1 MSRMSKAAA
10 AARANE
16 VIHADEI
23 VTNFMGGD
31 SYKLTPLTTLRMIA
45 ASSIFG
51 EPSYYRNGGLSGK
64 EPSFCGTEYLTCI
77 ESLLMEDVFAAK
89 IRKVAKG
96 KSTTDVFT
104 DAIDAA
110 LDADF
115 EGTLKL
121 AVELRKDYNMR
132 LNPQVIMVRASI
144 HPKRAEWTE
153 KNPGKFASY
162 EDLVMSRAD
171 EPMTQLAY
179 FIAINKGKK
188 KMPTLLKK
196 ACAKKLSE
204 LNAYNVNKYKNADIG
219 MINAVRLVH
228 ANSPVIDEL
237 MRTGSVTVAET
248 EKTWEQLKSEGKTW
262 AEIIKTIKLP
272 HMALLRNLRGIFSEI
287 DDADL
292 CHELM
297 EHLKS
302 GVLKGKQFPFRYW
315 SAYKAI
321 EECNDVHHKPVILD
335 ALDECVDIA
344 IGNMPHLKG
353 KTMCLSDNSGSA
365 WGAVTTEYGSVCVA
379 EIDNLS
385 SVITAMASDEGY
397 VGKFG
402 DKLKVVPIRK
412 RVGAMAQTKE
422 LTHNKYND
430 VGGSTEG
437 GIWEFFRDAIKNKT
451 HYDNIVIYS
460 DQQAGTGGLYG
471 TTVHMSEYG
480 RGGFGCERH
489 RSGCDDGRMINVYK
503 LVLEYRKKVNPK
515 VNVLSVQTA
524 GYNNMVFPE
533 MSYRTALCS
542 GWTGKE
548 ATFLSAMTK
557 EWDNVDTGLKQ

>member
-1 MSRMSKAAA
+1 MSRLAKAASA
-10 AARANE
+10 TREHEALRT
-16 VIHADEI
+16 DEI

-51 EPSYYRNGGLSGK
+51 EPSYYRNGGLDGK
-64 EPSFCGTEYLTCI
+64 EPKFCETEYLECI
-77 ESLLMEDVFAAK
+77 RTMLDEDPLSVTLHK
-89 IRKVAKG
+89 SAKG
-96 KSTTDVFT
+96 KSTTEVFT
-104 DAIDAA
+104 EAIDAA

-132 LNPQVIMVRASI
+132 LNPQVIMVRASM

-153 KNPGKFASY
+153 KNPGKFSSY
-162 EDLVMSRAD
+162 EELVMSRAD

-179 FIAINKGKK
+179 FIAVNNGKK
-188 KMPTLLKK
+188 KMPTILKK

-204 LNAYNVNKYKNADIG
+204 LNAYNVNKYKNAEIG
-219 MINAVRLVH
+219 MINAVRLTH

-237 MRTGSVTVAET
+237 MRNGSVKVEET
-248 EKTWEQLKSEGKTW
+248 DKTWEQLKSEGKSW
-262 AEIIKTIKLP
+262 KEILKTIKLG

-287 DDADL
+287 DDPEL
-292 CHELM
+292 CAEL
-297 EHLKS
+297 LKQLKD

-321 EECNDVHHKPVILD
+321 ENCSDVKHKPMILD
-335 ALDECVDIA
+335 ALDECIDISVN
-344 IGNMPHLKG
+344 NMPHLKG
-353 KTMCLSDNSGSA
+353 RTMCLSDNSGSA
-365 WGAVTTEYGSVCVA
+365 WGTVTSEYGTVTVA

-385 SVITAMASDEGY
+385 SVVTAMASDEGY

-402 DKLKVVPIRK
+402 DTLKTLAVRK

-422 LTHNKYND
+422 LTDKHYND
-430 VGGSTEG
+430 VGGGTEG
-437 GIWEFFRDAIKNKT
+437 GIWEFFRDAIKNKDK
-451 HYDNIVIYS
+451 YDNIVIYS
-460 DQQAGTGGLYG
+460 DMQAGTGGLYG
-471 TTVHMSEYG
+471 TREHMSEY
-480 RGGFGCERH
+480 RRLGFGCER
-489 RSGCDDGRMINVYK
+489 RLSSTDGRMINVYK
-503 LVLEYRKKVNPK
+503 LVREYRKKVNST
-515 VNVLSVQTA
+515 VNVMLIQTA
-524 GYNNMVFPE
+524 GYGDTLLPE

-557 EWDNVDTGLKQ
+557 EWDNVDNGLKQ

>member
-1 MSRMSKAAA
+1 MSRLAKAASA
-10 AARANE
+10 TREHEALRT
-16 VIHADEI
+16 DEI

-51 EPSYYRNGGLSGK
+51 EPSYYRNGGLDGK
-64 EPSFCGTEYLTCI
+64 EPKFCETEYLECI
-77 ESLLMEDVFAAK
+77 RTMLDEDPLSVTLHK
-89 IRKVAKG
+89 SAKG
-96 KSTTDVFT
+96 KSTTEVFT
-104 DAIDAA
+104 EAIDAA

-132 LNPQVIMVRASI
+132 LNPQVIMVRASM

-153 KNPGKFASY
+153 KNPGKFSSY
-162 EDLVMSRAD
+162 EELVMSRAD

-179 FIAINKGKK
+179 FIAVNNGKK
-188 KMPTLLKK
+188 KMPTILKK

-204 LNAYNVNKYKNADIG
+204 LNAYNVNKYKNAEIG
-219 MINAVRLVH
+219 MINAVRLTH

-237 MRTGSVTVAET
+237 MRNGSVKVEET
-248 EKTWEQLKSEGKTW
+248 DKTWEQLKSEGKSW
-262 AEIIKTIKLP
+262 KEILKTIKLG

-287 DDADL
+287 DDPEL
-292 CHELM
+292 CAEL
-297 EHLKS
+297 LKQLKD

-321 EECNDVHHKPVILD
+321 ENCSDVKHKPMILD
-335 ALDECVDIA
+335 ALDECIDISVN
-344 IGNMPHLKG
+344 NMPHLKG
-353 KTMCLSDNSGSA
+353 RTMCLSDNSGSA
-365 WGAVTTEYGSVCVA
+365 WGSITSEYGTVTVA

-385 SVITAMASDEGY
+385 SVVTAMASDEGY

-402 DKLKVVPIRK
+402 DTLKTVPIRK

-422 LTHNKYND
+422 LTSNRYSD

-437 GIWEFFRDAIKNKT
+437 GIWEFFRDAIKNKDK
-451 HYDNIVIYS
+451 YDNIVIYS
-460 DQQAGTGGLYG
+460 DMQAGTGGLYG
-471 TTVHMSEYG
+471 TSEHMSEY
-480 RGGFGCERH
+480 RRLGFGCER
-489 RSGCDDGRMINVYK
+489 RLSSTDGRMINVYK
-503 LVLEYRKKVNPK
+503 LVREYRKKVNST
-515 VNVLSVQTA
+515 VNVMLIQTA
-524 GYNNMVFPE
+524 GYGDTLLPE

-548 ATFLSAMTK
+548 AIFMDAFAKQWDIIDK
-557 EWDNVDTGLKQ
+557 ENSQ

>member
-1 MSRMSKAAA
+1 MSRLAKAASA
-10 AARANE
+10 TREHEALRT
-16 VIHADEI
+16 DEI

-51 EPSYYRNGGLSGK
+51 EPSYYRNGGLDGK
-64 EPSFCGTEYLTCI
+64 EPKFCETEYLECI
-77 ESLLMEDVFAAK
+77 RTMLDEDPLSATLHK
-89 IRKVAKG
+89 SAKG
-96 KSTTDVFT
+96 KSTTEVFT
-104 DAIDAA
+104 EAIDAA

-132 LNPQVIMVRASI
+132 LNPQVIMVRASM

-153 KNPGKFASY
+153 KNPGKFSSY
-162 EDLVMSRAD
+162 EELVMSRAD

-179 FIAINKGKK
+179 FIAVNNGKK
-188 KMPTLLKK
+188 KMPTILKK

-204 LNAYNVNKYKNADIG
+204 LNAYNVNKYKNAEIG
-219 MINAVRLVH
+219 MINAVRLTH

-237 MRTGSVTVAET
+237 MRNGSVKVEET
-248 EKTWEQLKSEGKTW
+248 DKTWEQLKSEGKSW
-262 AEIIKTIKLP
+262 KEILKTIKLG

-287 DDADL
+287 DDTEL
-292 CHELM
+292 CAEL
-297 EHLKS
+297 LKQLKD

-321 EECNDVHHKPVILD
+321 ENCSDVKHKPMILD
-335 ALDECVDIA
+335 ALDECIDISVN
-344 IGNMPHLKG
+344 NMPHLKG
-353 KTMCLSDNSGSA
+353 RTMCLSDNSGSA
-365 WGAVTTEYGSVCVA
+365 WGSITSEYGTVTVA

-385 SVITAMASDEGY
+385 SVVTAMASDEGY

-402 DKLKVVPIRK
+402 DTIKIVPIRK

-422 LTHNKYND
+422 LTSSGSSD
-430 VGGSTEG
+430 VGGGTEG
-437 GIWEFFRDAIKNKT
+437 GIWEFFRDAIKNKDK
-451 HYDNIVIYS
+451 YDNIVIYS
-460 DQQAGTGGLYG
+460 DMQAGTGGLYG
-471 TTVHMSEYG
+471 TSEHMSEY
-480 RGGFGCERH
+480 RRLGFGCER
-489 RSGCDDGRMINVYK
+489 RLSNTDGRMINVYK
-503 LVLEYRKKVNPK
+503 LVREYRKKVNST
-515 VNVLSVQTA
+515 VNVMLTQTA
-524 GYNNMVFPE
+524 GYSDTLLPE
-533 MSYRTALCS
+533 MSYRTAICS

-557 EWDNVDTGLKQ
+557 EWDNVDNGLKQ

>member
-1 MSRMSKAAA
+1 MSRLAKAASTV
-10 AARANE
+10 RSNE
-16 VIHADEI
+16 VLRKDET
-23 VTNFMGGD
+23 VTNFMGSD

-51 EPSYYRNGGLSGK
+51 EPSYYRNGGLNGK
-64 EPSFCGTEYLTCI
+64 EPKLCGTSDLECI
-77 ESLLMEDVFAAK
+77 RSMLDEDLLSATL
-89 IRKVAKG
+89 RKVSDG
-96 KSTTDVFT
+96 KSTTEVFT
-104 DAIDAA
+104 EAIDAA
-110 LDADF
+110 LDTDF

-132 LNPQVIMVRASI
+132 LNPQVIMVRAAI

-153 KNPGKFASY
+153 KNPGKFFSY
-162 EDLVMSRAD
+162 EDQVMSRAD

-179 FIAINKGKK
+179 YIAINNGKK

-204 LNAYNVNKYKNADIG
+204 LNAYNVNKYKNAEIG
-219 MINAVRLVH
+219 MINAVRLTH
-228 ANSPVIDEL
+228 ANSAVIDEL
-237 MRTGSVTVAET
+237 MRNGSVKVNET
-248 EKTWEQLKSEGKTW
+248 DKTWEQLKSEGKSW
-262 AEIIKTIKLP
+262 SEILKTIKLG

-287 DDADL
+287 DNTEL
-292 CHELM
+292 CAEI
-297 EHLKS
+297 LKQLKD

-321 EECNDVHHKPVILD
+321 ESCSDIKHKAMILD
-335 ALDECVDIA
+335 ALDECIDIS

-353 KTMCLSDNSGSA
+353 RTMCLSDNSGSA
-365 WGAVTTEYGSVCVA
+365 WGTVTSEYGTVTVA

-385 SVITAMASDEGY
+385 SVVTAMASDEGY

-402 DKLKVVPIRK
+402 DTLKTLAVRK

-422 LTHNKYND
+422 LTRDKYND

-437 GIWEFFRDAIKNKT
+437 GIWEFFRDAIKNKDK
-451 HYDNIVIYS
+451 YDNIVIYS
-460 DQQAGTGGLYG
+460 DMQAGTGGLYG
-471 TTVHMSEYG
+471 TSDHMSEY
-480 RGGFGCERH
+480 RGLGYGCEH
-489 RSGCDDGRMINVYK
+489 FRSGDDGRMINVYK
-503 LVLEYRKKVNPK
+503 LVLEYRKKVNSA
-515 VNVLSVQTA
+515 VNIIMTQTA
-524 GYNNMVFPE
+524 GYNNTLLPE
-533 MSYRTALCS
+533 MSYRTAICS

-557 EWDNVDTGLKQ
+557 EWDKVDNESKQ

>member
-1 MSRMSKAAA
+1 MSRLAKAASA
-10 AARANE
+10 TREYEALRT
-16 VIHADEI
+16 DEI

-51 EPSYYRNGGLSGK
+51 EPSYYRNGGLDGK
-64 EPSFCGTEYLTCI
+64 EPKFCETEYLECI
-77 ESLLMEDVFAAK
+77 RTMLDEDPLSVTLHK
-89 IRKVAKG
+89 SAKG
-96 KSTTDVFT
+96 KSTTEVFT
-104 DAIDAA
+104 EAIDAA

-132 LNPQVIMVRASI
+132 LNPQVIMVRASM
-144 HPKRAEWTE
+144 HPKRAKWTE
-153 KNPGKFASY
+153 KNPGKFSSY
-162 EDLVMSRAD
+162 EELVMSRAD

-179 FIAINKGKK
+179 FIAVNNGKK
-188 KMPTLLKK
+188 KMPTILKK

-204 LNAYNVNKYKNADIG
+204 LNAYNVNKYKNAEIG
-219 MINAVRLVH
+219 MINAVRLTH

-237 MRTGSVTVAET
+237 MRNGSVKVEET
-248 EKTWEQLKSEGKTW
+248 DKTWEQLKSEGKSW
-262 AEIIKTIKLP
+262 KEILTTIKLG

-287 DDADL
+287 DDTEL
-292 CHELM
+292 CAEL
-297 EHLKS
+297 LKQLKD

-321 EECNDVHHKPVILD
+321 ENCSDVKHKPMILD
-335 ALDECVDIA
+335 ALDECIDISVN
-344 IGNMPHLKG
+344 NMPHLKG
-353 KTMCLSDNSGSA
+353 RTMCLSDNSGSA
-365 WGAVTTEYGSVCVA
+365 WGSITSEYGTVTIA

-385 SVITAMASDEGY
+385 SVVTAMASDEGY

-402 DKLKVVPIRK
+402 DTLKTVPIRK

-422 LTHNKYND
+422 LTSNGSSD
-430 VGGSTEG
+430 VGGGTEG
-437 GIWEFFRDAIKNKT
+437 GIWEFFRDAIKNKDK
-451 HYDNIVIYS
+451 YDNIVIYS
-460 DQQAGTGGLYG
+460 DMQAGTGGLYG
-471 TTVHMSEYG
+471 TSEHMSEY
-480 RGGFGCERH
+480 RRLGFGCER
-489 RSGCDDGRMINVYK
+489 RLSSTDGRMINVYK
-503 LVLEYRKKVNPK
+503 LVREYRKKVNST
-515 VNVLSVQTA
+515 VNVMLIQTA
-524 GYNNMVFPE
+524 GYGDTLLPE

-557 EWDNVDTGLKQ
+557 EWDNVDNGLKQ

>member
-1 MSRMSKAAA
+1 MSRLAKAASA
-10 AARANE
+10 TREHEALRT
-16 VIHADEI
+16 DEI

-51 EPSYYRNGGLSGK
+51 EPSYYRNGGLDGK
-64 EPSFCGTEYLTCI
+64 EPKFCETEYLECI
-77 ESLLMEDVFAAK
+77 STMLDEDPLSVTLHK
-89 IRKVAKG
+89 SAKG
-96 KSTTDVFT
+96 KSTTEVFT
-104 DAIDAA
+104 EAIDAA

-132 LNPQVIMVRASI
+132 LNPQVIMVRASM

-153 KNPGKFASY
+153 KNPGKFSSY
-162 EDLVMSRAD
+162 EELVMSRAD

-179 FIAINKGKK
+179 FIAVNNGKK
-188 KMPTLLKK
+188 KMPTILKK

-204 LNAYNVNKYKNADIG
+204 LNAYNVNKYKNAEIG
-219 MINAVRLVH
+219 MINAVRLTH

-237 MRTGSVTVAET
+237 MRNGSVKVEET
-248 EKTWEQLKSEGKTW
+248 DKTWEQLKSEGKSW
-262 AEIIKTIKLP
+262 KEILKTIKLG

-287 DDADL
+287 DDTEL
-292 CHELM
+292 CAEL
-297 EHLKS
+297 LKQLKD

-321 EECNDVHHKPVILD
+321 ENCSDVKHKPMILD
-335 ALDECVDIA
+335 ALDECIDISVN
-344 IGNMPHLKG
+344 NMPHLKG
-353 KTMCLSDNSGSA
+353 RTMCLSDNSGSA
-365 WGAVTTEYGSVCVA
+365 WGSITSEYGTVTVA

-385 SVITAMASDEGY
+385 SVVTAMASDEGY

-402 DKLKVVPIRK
+402 DTIKIVPIRK

-422 LTHNKYND
+422 LTSSGSSD
-430 VGGSTEG
+430 VGGGTEG
-437 GIWEFFRDAIKNKT
+437 GIWEFFRDAIKNKDK
-451 HYDNIVIYS
+451 YDNIVIYS
-460 DQQAGTGGLYG
+460 DMQAGTGGLYG
-471 TTVHMSEYG
+471 TSEHMSEY
-480 RGGFGCERH
+480 RRLGFGCER
-489 RSGCDDGRMINVYK
+489 RLSNTDGRMINVYK
-503 LVLEYRKKVNPK
+503 LVREYRKKVNST
-515 VNVLSVQTA
+515 VNVMLTQTA
-524 GYNNMVFPE
+524 GYSDTLLPE
-533 MSYRTALCS
+533 MSYRTAICS

-557 EWDNVDTGLKQ
+557 EWDNVDNGLKQ

>member
-1 MSRMSKAAA
+1 MSRLAKAASA
-10 AARANE
+10 TREHEALRT
-16 VIHADEI
+16 DEI

-51 EPSYYRNGGLSGK
+51 EPSYYRNGGLDGK
-64 EPSFCGTEYLTCI
+64 EPKFCETEYLECI
-77 ESLLMEDVFAAK
+77 RTMLDEDPLSATLHK
-89 IRKVAKG
+89 SAKG
-96 KSTTDVFT
+96 KSTTEVFT
-104 DAIDAA
+104 EAIDAA

-132 LNPQVIMVRASI
+132 LNPQVIMVRASM

-153 KNPGKFASY
+153 KNPGKFSSY
-162 EDLVMSRAD
+162 EELVMSRAD

-179 FIAINKGKK
+179 FIAVNNGKK
-188 KMPTLLKK
+188 KMPTILKK

-204 LNAYNVNKYKNADIG
+204 LNAYNVNKYKNAEIG
-219 MINAVRLVH
+219 MVNAVRLTH

-237 MRTGSVTVAET
+237 MRNGSVKVEET
-248 EKTWEQLKSEGKTW
+248 DKTWEQLKSEGKSW
-262 AEIIKTIKLP
+262 KEILKTIKLG

-287 DDADL
+287 DDTEL
-292 CHELM
+292 CAEL
-297 EHLKS
+297 LKQLKD

-321 EECNDVHHKPVILD
+321 ENCSDVKHKPMILD
-335 ALDECVDIA
+335 ALDECIDISVN
-344 IGNMPHLKG
+344 NMPHLKG
-353 KTMCLSDNSGSA
+353 RTMCLSDNSGSA
-365 WGAVTTEYGSVCVA
+365 WGSITSEYGTVTVA

-385 SVITAMASDEGY
+385 SVVTAMASDEGY

-402 DKLKVVPIRK
+402 DTIKIVPIRK

-422 LTHNKYND
+422 LTSSGSSD
-430 VGGSTEG
+430 VGGGTEG
-437 GIWEFFRDAIKNKT
+437 GIWEFFRDAIKNKDK
-451 HYDNIVIYS
+451 YDNIVIYS
-460 DQQAGTGGLYG
+460 DMQAGTGGLYG
-471 TTVHMSEYG
+471 TSEHMSEY
-480 RGGFGCERH
+480 RRLGFGCER
-489 RSGCDDGRMINVYK
+489 RLSNTDGRMINVYK
-503 LVLEYRKKVNPK
+503 LVREYRKKVNST
-515 VNVLSVQTA
+515 VNVMLTQTA
-524 GYNNMVFPE
+524 GYSDTLLPE
-533 MSYRTALCS
+533 MSYRTAICS

-557 EWDNVDTGLKQ
+557 EWDNVDNGLKQ

>member
-1 MSRMSKAAA
+1 MSRLAKAASA
-10 AARANE
+10 TREHEALRT
-16 VIHADEI
+16 DEI

-51 EPSYYRNGGLSGK
+51 EPSYYRNGGLDGK
-64 EPSFCGTEYLTCI
+64 EPKFCETEYLECI
-77 ESLLMEDVFAAK
+77 RTMLDEDPLSATLHK
-89 IRKVAKG
+89 SAKG
-96 KSTTDVFT
+96 KSTTEVFT
-104 DAIDAA
+104 EAIDAA

-132 LNPQVIMVRASI
+132 LNPQVIMVRASM

-153 KNPGKFASY
+153 KNPGKFSSY
-162 EDLVMSRAD
+162 EELVMSRAD

-179 FIAINKGKK
+179 FIAVNNGKK
-188 KMPTLLKK
+188 KMPTILKK

-204 LNAYNVNKYKNADIG
+204 LNAYNVNKYKNAEIG
-219 MINAVRLVH
+219 MINAVRLTH

-237 MRTGSVTVAET
+237 MRNGSVKVEET
-248 EKTWEQLKSEGKTW
+248 DKTWEQLKSEGKSW
-262 AEIIKTIKLP
+262 KEILKTIKLG

-287 DDADL
+287 DDTEL
-292 CHELM
+292 CAEL
-297 EHLKS
+297 LKQLKD

-321 EECNDVHHKPVILD
+321 ENCSDVKHKPMILD
-335 ALDECVDIA
+335 ALDECIDISVN
-344 IGNMPHLKG
+344 NMPHLKG
-353 KTMCLSDNSGSA
+353 RTMCLSDNSGSA
-365 WGAVTTEYGSVCVA
+365 WGSITSEYGTVTVA

-385 SVITAMASDEGY
+385 SVVTAMASDEGY

-402 DKLKVVPIRK
+402 DTIKIVPIRK

-422 LTHNKYND
+422 LTSNGSSD
-430 VGGSTEG
+430 VGGGTEG
-437 GIWEFFRDAIKNKT
+437 GIWEFFRDAIKNKDK
-451 HYDNIVIYS
+451 YDNIVIYS
-460 DQQAGTGGLYG
+460 DMQAGTGGLYG
-471 TTVHMSEYG
+471 TSEHMSEY
-480 RGGFGCERH
+480 RRLGFGCER
-489 RSGCDDGRMINVYK
+489 RLSNTDGRMINVYK
-503 LVLEYRKKVNPK
+503 LVREYRKKVNSK
-515 VNVLSVQTA
+515 VCVYCCQTA
-524 GYNNMVFPE
+524 GYSDTLLPE

-548 ATFLSAMTK
+548 AIFMDAFAKQWDIIDK
-557 EWDNVDTGLKQ
+557 ENSQ

>member
-1 MSRMSKAAA
+1 MSRLAKAASA
-10 AARANE
+10 TREHEALRT
-16 VIHADEI
+16 DEI

-51 EPSYYRNGGLSGK
+51 EPSYYRNGGLDGK
-64 EPSFCGTEYLTCI
+64 EPKFCETEYLECI
-77 ESLLMEDVFAAK
+77 RTMLDEDPLSATLHK
-89 IRKVAKG
+89 SAKG
-96 KSTTDVFT
+96 KSTTEVFT
-104 DAIDAA
+104 EAIDAA

-132 LNPQVIMVRASI
+132 LNPQVIMVRASM

-153 KNPGKFASY
+153 KNPGKFSSY
-162 EDLVMSRAD
+162 EELVMSRAD

-179 FIAINKGKK
+179 FIAVNNGKK
-188 KMPTLLKK
+188 KMPTILKK

-204 LNAYNVNKYKNADIG
+204 LNAYNVNKYKNAEIG
-219 MINAVRLVH
+219 MINAVRLTH

-237 MRTGSVTVAET
+237 MRNGSVKVEET
-248 EKTWEQLKSEGKTW
+248 DKTWEQLKSEGKSW
-262 AEIIKTIKLP
+262 KEILKTIKLG

-287 DDADL
+287 DDTEL
-292 CHELM
+292 CAEL
-297 EHLKS
+297 LKQLKD

-321 EECNDVHHKPVILD
+321 ENCSDVKHKPMILD
-335 ALDECVDIA
+335 ALDECIDISVN
-344 IGNMPHLKG
+344 NMPHLKG
-353 KTMCLSDNSGSA
+353 RTMCLSDNSGSA
-365 WGAVTTEYGSVCVA
+365 WGSITSEYGTVTVA

-385 SVITAMASDEGY
+385 SVVTAMASDEGY

-402 DKLKVVPIRK
+402 DTIKIVPIRK

-422 LTHNKYND
+422 LTSNKCSD
-430 VGGSTEG
+430 VGGGTEG
-437 GIWEFFRDAIKNKT
+437 GIWEFFRDAIKNKDK
-451 HYDNIVIYS
+451 YDNIVIYS
-460 DQQAGTGGLYG
+460 DMQAGTGGLYG
-471 TTVHMSEYG
+471 TSEHMSEY
-480 RGGFGCERH
+480 RRLGFGCER
-489 RSGCDDGRMINVYK
+489 RLSNTDGRMINVYK
-503 LVLEYRKKVNPK
+503 LVREYRKKVNSK
-515 VNVLSVQTA
+515 VCVYCCQTA
-524 GYNNMVFPE
+524 GYSDTLLPE

-548 ATFLSAMTK
+548 AIFMDAFAKQWDIIDK
-557 EWDNVDTGLKQ
+557 ENSQ

>member
-1 MSRMSKAAA
+1 MSRLAKAASTV
-10 AARANE
+10 RNNE
-16 VIHADEI
+16 VLRKDET

-51 EPSYYRNGGLSGK
+51 EPSYYRNGGLNGK
-64 EPSFCGTEYLTCI
+64 EPKLCGTSDLECI
-77 ESLLMEDVFAAK
+77 RSMLDEDLLSATL
-89 IRKVAKG
+89 RKVSDG
-96 KSTTDVFT
+96 KSTTEVFT
-104 DAIDAA
+104 EAIDAA
-110 LDADF
+110 LDTDF

-132 LNPQVIMVRASI
+132 LNPQVIMVRAAI

-153 KNPGKFASY
+153 KNPGKFSSY
-162 EDLVMSRAD
+162 EDQVMSRAD

-179 FIAINKGKK
+179 YIAINNGKK

-204 LNAYNVNKYKNADIG
+204 LNAYNVNKYKNAEIG
-219 MINAVRLVH
+219 MINAVRLTH
-228 ANSPVIDEL
+228 ANSAVIDEL
-237 MRTGSVTVAET
+237 MRNGSVKVNET
-248 EKTWEQLKSEGKTW
+248 DKTWEQLKSEGKSW
-262 AEIIKTIKLP
+262 SEILKTIKLG

-287 DDADL
+287 DDSESCA
-292 CHELM
+292 EI
-297 EHLKS
+297 LKQLKD

-321 EECNDVHHKPVILD
+321 EGCSDVKHKAMILD
-335 ALDECVDIA
+335 ALDECIDIS

-353 KTMCLSDNSGSA
+353 RTMCLSDNSGSA
-365 WGAVTTEYGSVCVA
+365 WGTVTSEYGTVTVA

-385 SVITAMASDEGY
+385 SVVTAMASDEGY

-402 DKLKVVPIRK
+402 DTLKITPIRK

-422 LTHNKYND
+422 LTRDRYND

-437 GIWEFFRDAIKNKT
+437 GIWEFFRDAIKNKDK
-451 HYDNIVIYS
+451 YDNIVIYS
-460 DQQAGTGGLYG
+460 DMQAGTGGLYG
-471 TTVHMSEYG
+471 TSDHMSEY
-480 RGGFGCERH
+480 RGLGYGCEH
-489 RSGCDDGRMINVYK
+489 FRSGDDGRMINVYK

-515 VNVLSVQTA
+515 VCVYCCQTA
-524 GYNNMVFPE
+524 GYNNTLLPE
-533 MSYRTALCS
+533 MSYRTAICS

-548 ATFLSAMTK
+548 ITFMDAFAK
-557 EWDNVDTGLKQ
+557 QWDIVDNESKQ

>member
-1 MSRMSKAAA
+1 MSRLAKAAS
-10 AARANE
+10 AARGRE
-16 VIHADEI
+16 VLRTDEI

-31 SYKLTPLTTLRMIA
+31 SYKLTPLTSLRMIA

-51 EPSYYRNGGLSGK
+51 EPSYYRTGGLNGK
-64 EPSFCGTEYLTCI
+64 EPKLCGTEYLECI
-77 ESLLMEDVFAAK
+77 RTMLDEDLFSAT
-89 IRKVAKG
+89 IRRSAEG
-96 KSTTDVFT
+96 KSTTEVFT
-104 DAIDAA
+104 DTIDAA

-132 LNPQVIMVRASI
+132 LNPQVIMVRASM

-153 KNPGKFASY
+153 KNPGKFSSY
-162 EDLVMSRAD
+162 EELVMSRAD

-179 FIAINKGKK
+179 FIAVNNGKK

-204 LNAYNVNKYKNADIG
+204 LNAYNVNKYKNAEIG
-219 MINAVRLVH
+219 MINAVRLTH

-237 MRTGSVTVAET
+237 MRNGSVKVKEDD
-248 EKTWEQLKSEGKTW
+248 KTWEQLKSEGKSW
-262 AEIIKTIKLP
+262 KEILKTIKLG

-287 DDADL
+287 DDTEL
-292 CHELM
+292 CAEL
-297 EHLKS
+297 LKQLKD

-321 EECNDVHHKPVILD
+321 EDRSDVKHKAMILD
-335 ALDECVDIA
+335 ALDECIDIS

-353 KTMCLSDNSGSA
+353 RTMCLSDNSGSA
-365 WGAVTTEYGSVCVA
+365 WGTVPSEYGTVTVA

-385 SVITAMASDEGY
+385 SVVTAMASDEGY

-402 DKLKVVPIRK
+402 DTLKTLTVRK

-422 LTHNKYND
+422 LTEKRAND
-430 VGGSTEG
+430 VGSSTEG
-437 GIWEFFRDAIKNKT
+437 GIWEFFRDAIKNRDK
-451 HYDNIVIYS
+451 YDNIVIYS
-460 DQQAGTGGLYG
+460 DMQAGTGGLFG
-471 TTVHMSEYG
+471 TGDHMTEY
-480 RGGFGCERH
+480 RSLGFGCERD
-489 RSGCDDGRMINVYK
+489 RSDDDGRMINVYK
-503 LVLEYRKKVNPK
+503 LVREYRKKVNPK
-515 VNVLSVQTA
+515 VNVMMVQTA
-524 GYNNMVFPE
+524 GYSNTLLPE
-533 MSYRTALCS
+533 MSYRTAICT

-557 EWDNVDTGLKQ
+557 EWDNVDNGLKQ

>member
-1 MSRMSKAAA
+1 MSRLAKAAS
-10 AARANE
+10 AARGRE
-16 VIHADEI
+16 VLRTDEI

-31 SYKLTPLTTLRMIA
+31 SYKLTPLTSLRMIA

-51 EPSYYRNGGLSGK
+51 EPSYYRNGGLNGK
-64 EPSFCGTEYLTCI
+64 EPRLCGTEYLECI
-77 ESLLMEDVFAAK
+77 RTMLDEDLFSAT
-89 IRKVAKG
+89 IRKSAKG
-96 KSTTDVFT
+96 KSTTEVFT

-132 LNPQVIMVRASI
+132 LNPQVIMVRASM

-153 KNPGKFASY
+153 KNPGKFSSY
-162 EDLVMSRAD
+162 EELVMSRAD

-179 FIAINKGKK
+179 FIAVNNGKK

-204 LNAYNVNKYKNADIG
+204 LNAYNVNKYKNAEIG
-219 MINAVRLVH
+219 MINAVRLTH

-237 MRTGSVTVAET
+237 MRDGSVKVKEDD
-248 EKTWEQLKSEGKTW
+248 KTWEQLKSEGKSW
-262 AEIIKTIKLP
+262 KEILKTIKLG

-287 DDADL
+287 DDTEL
-292 CHELM
+292 CAEL
-297 EHLKS
+297 LKQLKD

-321 EECNDVHHKPVILD
+321 EGCSDVKHKAMILD
-335 ALDECVDIA
+335 ALDECIDIS

-353 KTMCLSDNSGSA
+353 RTMCLSDNSGSA
-365 WGAVTTEYGSVCVA
+365 WGTVTSEYGTVTVA

-385 SVITAMASDEGY
+385 SVVTAMASDEGY

-402 DKLKVVPIRK
+402 DTLKTLAVRK

-422 LTHNKYND
+422 LTDKHYND

-437 GIWEFFRDAIKNKT
+437 GIWEFFRDAIKNKDK
-451 HYDNIVIYS
+451 YDNIVIYS
-460 DQQAGTGGLYG
+460 DMQAGTGGLYG
-471 TTVHMSEYG
+471 TGDHMSEY
-480 RGGFGCERH
+480 RRLGFGCERS
-489 RSGCDDGRMINVYK
+489 RSGDDGRMINVYK
-503 LVLEYRKKVNPK
+503 LVREYRKKVNPK
-515 VNVLSVQTA
+515 VNVMMVQTA
-524 GYNNMVFPE
+524 GYNNTLLPE
-533 MSYRTALCS
+533 MSYRTAICS

-557 EWDNVDTGLKQ
+557 EWDNVDNGLKQ

>member
-1 MSRMSKAAA
+1 MSRLAKAASA
-10 AARANE
+10 TREHEALRT
-16 VIHADEI
+16 DEI

-51 EPSYYRNGGLSGK
+51 EPSYYRNGGLDGK
-64 EPSFCGTEYLTCI
+64 EPKFCETEYLECI
-77 ESLLMEDVFAAK
+77 STMLDEDPLSVTLHK
-89 IRKVAKG
+89 SAKG
-96 KSTTDVFT
+96 KSTTEVFT
-104 DAIDAA
+104 EAIDAA

-132 LNPQVIMVRASI
+132 LNPQVIMVRASM

-153 KNPGKFASY
+153 KNPGKFSSY
-162 EDLVMSRAD
+162 EELVMSRAD

-179 FIAINKGKK
+179 FIAVNNGKK
-188 KMPTLLKK
+188 KMPTILKK

-204 LNAYNVNKYKNADIG
+204 LNAYNVNKYKNAEIG
-219 MINAVRLVH
+219 MINAVRLTH

-237 MRTGSVTVAET
+237 MRNGSVKVEET
-248 EKTWEQLKSEGKTW
+248 DKTWEQLKSEGKSW
-262 AEIIKTIKLP
+262 KEILKTIKLG

-287 DDADL
+287 DDTEL
-292 CHELM
+292 CAEL
-297 EHLKS
+297 LKQLKD

-321 EECNDVHHKPVILD
+321 ENCSDVKHKPMILD
-335 ALDECVDIA
+335 ALDECIDISVN
-344 IGNMPHLKG
+344 NMPHLKG
-353 KTMCLSDNSGSA
+353 RTMCLSDNSGSA
-365 WGAVTTEYGSVCVA
+365 WGSITSEYGTVTVA

-385 SVITAMASDEGY
+385 SVVTAMASDEGY

-402 DKLKVVPIRK
+402 DTIKIVPIRK

-422 LTHNKYND
+422 LTSNGSSD
-430 VGGSTEG
+430 VGGGTEG
-437 GIWEFFRDAIKNKT
+437 GIWEFFRDAIKNKDK
-451 HYDNIVIYS
+451 YDNIVIYS
-460 DQQAGTGGLYG
+460 DMQAGTGGLYG
-471 TTVHMSEYG
+471 TSEHMSEY
-480 RGGFGCERH
+480 RRLGFGCER
-489 RSGCDDGRMINVYK
+489 RLSNTNGRMINVYK
-503 LVLEYRKKVNPK
+503 LVREYRKKVNST
-515 VNVLSVQTA
+515 VNVMLTQTA
-524 GYNNMVFPE
+524 GYSDTLLPE
-533 MSYRTALCS
+533 MSYRTAICS

-557 EWDNVDTGLKQ
+557 EWDNVDNGLKQ

>member
-1 MSRMSKAAA
+1 MSRLAKAASKA
-10 AARANE
+10 RENE
-16 VIHADEI
+16 VLRTDEI
-23 VTNFMGGD
+23 ETNFMDGD

-51 EPSYYRNGGLSGK
+51 EPSYYRNGGLDGK
-64 EPSFCGTEYLTCI
+64 EPKLCETEYLGCI
-77 ESLLMEDVFAAK
+77 EADLMRDALASK
-89 IRKVAKG
+89 LHKVSDG
-96 KSTTDVFT
+96 KSTTEVFT
-104 DAIDAA
+104 EAIDQA
-110 LDADF
+110 LDDDF

-132 LNPQVIMVRASI
+132 LNPQVIMVRASM

-153 KNPGKFASY
+153 KNPGKFSSY

-171 EPMTQLAY
+171 EPMSQLAY
-179 FIAINKGKK
+179 FIAVNGGKK
-188 KMPTLLKK
+188 KMPTILKK

-204 LNAYNVNKYKNADIG
+204 LNAYAVNKYKNAEIG
-219 MINAVRLVH
+219 MINAVRLTH
-228 ANSPVIDEL
+228 ANSPVIDQL
-237 MRTGSVTVAET
+237 MREGSVKVEET
-248 EKTWEQLKSEGKTW
+248 EKTWEQLKSEGKSW
-262 AEIIKTIKLP
+262 AEIIKAIKLP

-321 EECNDVHHKPVILD
+321 ENENGVHHKPVILD

-344 IGNMPHLKG
+344 IDNMPHLKG

-365 WGAVTTEYGSVCVA
+365 WGAVTTEYGTVHVA

-402 DKLKVVPIRK
+402 DTLKVVPIRK

-422 LTHNKYND
+422 LTRSGCND
-430 VGGSTEG
+430 VGGGTEG
-437 GIWEFFRDAIKNKT
+437 GIWEFFRDAIEGGI

-460 DQQAGTGGLYG
+460 DMQAGTGGLYG
-471 TTVHMSEYG
+471 TDAHRREYRALG
-480 RGGFGCERH
+480 YACERDH
-489 RSGCDDGRMINVYK
+489 GWLAGNGRMINVYK
-503 LVLEYRKKVNPK
+503 LVLDYRKKVNPK
-515 VNVLSVQTA
+515 VNVMMVQTA
-524 GYNNMVFPE
+524 GYKNTLLPE
-533 MSYRTALCS
+533 MSYRTAICS

-548 ATFLSAMTK
+548 ATFLSATIK
-557 EWDNVDTGLKQ
+557 EWDRVDNGQ

>member
-1 MSRMSKAAA
+1 MSRLAKAASA
-10 AARANE
+10 TREHEALRT
-16 VIHADEI
+16 DEI

-51 EPSYYRNGGLSGK
+51 EPSYYRNGGLDGK
-64 EPSFCGTEYLTCI
+64 EPKFCETEYLECI
-77 ESLLMEDVFAAK
+77 STMLDEDPLSVTLHK
-89 IRKVAKG
+89 SAKG
-96 KSTTDVFT
+96 KSTTEVFT
-104 DAIDAA
+104 EAIDAA

-132 LNPQVIMVRASI
+132 LNPQVIMVRASM

-153 KNPGKFASY
+153 KNPGKFSSY
-162 EDLVMSRAD
+162 EELVMSRAD

-179 FIAINKGKK
+179 FIAVNNGKK
-188 KMPTLLKK
+188 KMPTILKK

-204 LNAYNVNKYKNADIG
+204 LNAYNVNKYKNAEIG
-219 MINAVRLVH
+219 MINAVRLTH

-237 MRTGSVTVAET
+237 MRNGSVKVEET
-248 EKTWEQLKSEGKTW
+248 DKTWEQLKSEGKSW
-262 AEIIKTIKLP
+262 KEILKTIKLG

-287 DDADL
+287 DDTEL
-292 CHELM
+292 CAEL
-297 EHLKS
+297 LKQLKD

-321 EECNDVHHKPVILD
+321 ENCSDVKHKPMILD
-335 ALDECVDIA
+335 ALDECIDISVN
-344 IGNMPHLKG
+344 NMPHLKG
-353 KTMCLSDNSGSA
+353 RTMCLSDNSGSA
-365 WGAVTTEYGSVCVA
+365 WGSITSEYGTVTVA

-385 SVITAMASDEGY
+385 SVVTAMASDEGY

-402 DKLKVVPIRK
+402 DTIKIVPIRK

-422 LTHNKYND
+422 LTSNGSSD
-430 VGGSTEG
+430 VGGGTEG
-437 GIWEFFRDAIKNKT
+437 GIWEFFRDAIKNKDK
-451 HYDNIVIYS
+451 YDNIVIYS
-460 DQQAGTGGLYG
+460 DMQAGTGGLYG
-471 TTVHMSEYG
+471 TSEHMSEY
-480 RGGFGCERH
+480 RRLGFGCER
-489 RSGCDDGRMINVYK
+489 RLSNTDGRMINVYK
-503 LVLEYRKKVNPK
+503 LVREYRKKVNST
-515 VNVLSVQTA
+515 VNVMLTQTA
-524 GYNNMVFPE
+524 GYSDTLLPE
-533 MSYRTALCS
+533 MSYRTAICS

-557 EWDNVDTGLKQ
+557 EWDNVDNGLKQ

>member
-1 MSRMSKAAA
+1 MSRLAKAAS
-10 AARANE
+10 AARGRE
-16 VIHADEI
+16 VLRTDEI

-31 SYKLTPLTTLRMIA
+31 SYKLTPLTSLRMIA

-51 EPSYYRNGGLSGK
+51 EPSYYRNGGLNGK
-64 EPSFCGTEYLTCI
+64 EPRLCGTEHLECI
-77 ESLLMEDVFAAK
+77 RTMLDEDLFSAT
-89 IRKVAKG
+89 IRKSAKG
-96 KSTTDVFT
+96 KSTTEVFT

-132 LNPQVIMVRASI
+132 LNPQVIMVRAAI

-153 KNPGKFASY
+153 KNPGKFSSY

-179 FIAINKGKK
+179 YIAISNGKK

-204 LNAYNVNKYKNADIG
+204 LNAYNVNKYKNAEIG
-219 MINAVRLVH
+219 MINAVRLTH

-237 MRTGSVTVAET
+237 MRDGSVKVKEDD
-248 EKTWEQLKSEGKTW
+248 KTWEQLKSEGKSW
-262 AEIIKTIKLP
+262 KEILKAIKLG

-287 DDADL
+287 DDTEL
-292 CHELM
+292 CAEI
-297 EHLKS
+297 LKQLKD

-321 EECNDVHHKPVILD
+321 EDCSDVKHKAMILD
-335 ALDECVDIA
+335 ALDECIDIS

-353 KTMCLSDNSGSA
+353 RTMCLSDNSGSA
-365 WGAVTTEYGSVCVA
+365 WGTVTSEYGTVTVA

-385 SVITAMASDEGY
+385 SVVTAMASDEGY

-402 DKLKVVPIRK
+402 DTLKTLAVRK

-422 LTHNKYND
+422 LTDKHYND

-437 GIWEFFRDAIKNKT
+437 GIWEFFRDAIKNKDK
-451 HYDNIVIYS
+451 YDNIVIYS
-460 DQQAGTGGLYG
+460 DMQAGTGGLYG
-471 TTVHMSEYG
+471 TDDHMSEY
-480 RGGFGCERH
+480 RRLGFGCERC
-489 RSGCDDGRMINVYK
+489 RFSDDGRMINVYK

-515 VNVLSVQTA
+515 VNVMMVQTA
-524 GYNNMVFPE
+524 GYNNTLLPE
-533 MSYRTALCS
+533 MSYRTAICS

-557 EWDNVDTGLKQ
+557 EWDKVDKN

>member
-1 MSRMSKAAA
+1 MSRLAKAASA
-10 AARANE
+10 TREHEALRT
-16 VIHADEI
+16 DEI

-51 EPSYYRNGGLSGK
+51 EPSYYRNGGLDGK
-64 EPSFCGTEYLTCI
+64 EPKFCETEYLECI
-77 ESLLMEDVFAAK
+77 RTMLDEDPLSATLHK
-89 IRKVAKG
+89 SAKG
-96 KSTTDVFT
+96 KSTTEVFT
-104 DAIDAA
+104 EAIDAA

-132 LNPQVIMVRASI
+132 LNPQVIMVRASM

-153 KNPGKFASY
+153 KNPGKFSSY
-162 EDLVMSRAD
+162 EELVMSRAD

-179 FIAINKGKK
+179 FIAVNNGKK
-188 KMPTLLKK
+188 KMPTILKK

-204 LNAYNVNKYKNADIG
+204 LNAYNVNKYKNAEIG
-219 MINAVRLVH
+219 MVNAVRLTH

-237 MRTGSVTVAET
+237 MRNGSVKVEET
-248 EKTWEQLKSEGKTW
+248 DKTWEQLKSEGKSW
-262 AEIIKTIKLP
+262 KEILKTIKLG

-287 DDADL
+287 DDTEL
-292 CHELM
+292 CAEL
-297 EHLKS
+297 LKQLKD

-321 EECNDVHHKPVILD
+321 ENCSDVKHKPMILD
-335 ALDECVDIA
+335 ALDECIDISVN
-344 IGNMPHLKG
+344 NMPHLKG
-353 KTMCLSDNSGSA
+353 RTMCLSDNSGSA
-365 WGAVTTEYGSVCVA
+365 WGSITSEYGTVTVA

-385 SVITAMASDEGY
+385 SVVTAMASDEGY

-402 DKLKVVPIRK
+402 DTIKIVPIRK

-422 LTHNKYND
+422 LTSSGSSD
-430 VGGSTEG
+430 VGGGTEG
-437 GIWEFFRDAIKNKT
+437 GIWEFFRDAIRNKDK
-451 HYDNIVIYS
+451 YDNIVIYS
-460 DQQAGTGGLYG
+460 DMQAGTGGLYG
-471 TTVHMSEYG
+471 TSEHMSEY
-480 RGGFGCERH
+480 RRLGFGCER
-489 RSGCDDGRMINVYK
+489 RLSNTDGRMINVYK
-503 LVLEYRKKVNPK
+503 LVREYRKKVNST
-515 VNVLSVQTA
+515 VNVMLTQTA
-524 GYNNMVFPE
+524 GYSDTLLPE
-533 MSYRTALCS
+533 MSYRTAICS

-557 EWDNVDTGLKQ
+557 EWDNVDNGLKQ

>member
-1 MSRMSKAAA
+1 MSRLAKAASA
-10 AARANE
+10 TREHEALRT
-16 VIHADEI
+16 DEI

-51 EPSYYRNGGLSGK
+51 EPSYYRNGGLDGK
-64 EPSFCGTEYLTCI
+64 EPKFCETEYLECI
-77 ESLLMEDVFAAK
+77 RTMLDEDPLSATLHK
-89 IRKVAKG
+89 SAKG
-96 KSTTDVFT
+96 KSTTEVFT
-104 DAIDAA
+104 EAIDAA

-132 LNPQVIMVRASI
+132 LNPQVIMVRASM

-153 KNPGKFASY
+153 KNPEKFSSY
-162 EDLVMSRAD
+162 EELVMSRAD

-179 FIAINKGKK
+179 FIAVNNGKK
-188 KMPTLLKK
+188 KMPTILKK

-204 LNAYNVNKYKNADIG
+204 LNAYNVNKYKNAEIG
-219 MINAVRLVH
+219 MINAVRLTH

-237 MRTGSVTVAET
+237 MRNGSVKVEET
-248 EKTWEQLKSEGKTW
+248 DKTWEQLKSEGKSW
-262 AEIIKTIKLP
+262 KEILKTIKLG

-287 DDADL
+287 DDTEL
-292 CHELM
+292 CAEL
-297 EHLKS
+297 LKQLKD

-321 EECNDVHHKPVILD
+321 ENCSDVKHKPMILD
-335 ALDECVDIA
+335 ALDECIDISVN
-344 IGNMPHLKG
+344 NMPHLKG
-353 KTMCLSDNSGSA
+353 RTMCLSDNSGSA
-365 WGAVTTEYGSVCVA
+365 WGSITSEYGTVTVA

-385 SVITAMASDEGY
+385 SVVTAMASDEGY

-402 DKLKVVPIRK
+402 DTIKIVPIRK

-422 LTHNKYND
+422 LTSNGSSD
-430 VGGSTEG
+430 VGGGTEG
-437 GIWEFFRDAIKNKT
+437 GIWEFFRDAIKNKDK
-451 HYDNIVIYS
+451 YDNIVIYS
-460 DQQAGTGGLYG
+460 DMQAGTGGLYG
-471 TTVHMSEYG
+471 TSEHMSEY
-480 RGGFGCERH
+480 RRLGFGCER
-489 RSGCDDGRMINVYK
+489 RLSNTDGRMINVYK
-503 LVLEYRKKVNPK
+503 LVREYRKKVNST
-515 VNVLSVQTA
+515 VNVMLTQTA
-524 GYNNMVFPE
+524 GYSDTLLPE
-533 MSYRTALCS
+533 MSYRTAICS

-557 EWDNVDTGLKQ
+557 EWDNVDNGLKQ

>member
-1 MSRMSKAAA
+1 MSRLAKAASA
-10 AARANE
+10 TREHEALRT
-16 VIHADEI
+16 DEI

-51 EPSYYRNGGLSGK
+51 EPSYYRNGGLDGK
-64 EPSFCGTEYLTCI
+64 EPKFCETEYLECI
-77 ESLLMEDVFAAK
+77 RTMLDEDPLSATLHK
-89 IRKVAKG
+89 SAKG
-96 KSTTDVFT
+96 KSTTEVFT
-104 DAIDAA
+104 EAIDAA

-132 LNPQVIMVRASI
+132 LNPQVIMVRASM

-153 KNPGKFASY
+153 KNPGKFSSY
-162 EDLVMSRAD
+162 EELVMSRAD

-179 FIAINKGKK
+179 FIAVNNGKK
-188 KMPTLLKK
+188 KMPTILKK

-204 LNAYNVNKYKNADIG
+204 LNAYNVNKYKNAEIG
-219 MINAVRLVH
+219 MINAVRLTH

-237 MRTGSVTVAET
+237 MRNGSVKVEET
-248 EKTWEQLKSEGKTW
+248 DKTWEQLKSEGKSW
-262 AEIIKTIKLP
+262 KEILKTIKLG

-287 DDADL
+287 DDTEL
-292 CHELM
+292 CAEL
-297 EHLKS
+297 LKQLKD

-321 EECNDVHHKPVILD
+321 ENCSDVKHKPMILD
-335 ALDECVDIA
+335 ALDECIDISVN
-344 IGNMPHLKG
+344 NMPHLKG
-353 KTMCLSDNSGSA
+353 RTMCLSDNSGSA
-365 WGAVTTEYGSVCVA
+365 WGSITSEYGTVTVA

-385 SVITAMASDEGY
+385 SVVTAMASDEGY

-402 DKLKVVPIRK
+402 DTIKVVPIRK

-422 LTHNKYND
+422 LTSNKCSD
-430 VGGSTEG
+430 VGGGTEG
-437 GIWEFFRDAIKNKT
+437 GIWEFFRDAIKNKDK
-451 HYDNIVIYS
+451 YDNIVIYS
-460 DQQAGTGGLYG
+460 DMQAGTGGLYG
-471 TTVHMSEYG
+471 TSEHMSEY
-480 RGGFGCERH
+480 RRLGFGCER
-489 RSGCDDGRMINVYK
+489 RLSNTDGRMINVYK
-503 LVLEYRKKVNPK
+503 LVREYRKKVNPK
-515 VNVLSVQTA
+515 VCVYCCQTA
-524 GYNNMVFPE
+524 GYSDTLLPE

-548 ATFLSAMTK
+548 AIFMDAFAKQWDIIDK
-557 EWDNVDTGLKQ
+557 ENSQ